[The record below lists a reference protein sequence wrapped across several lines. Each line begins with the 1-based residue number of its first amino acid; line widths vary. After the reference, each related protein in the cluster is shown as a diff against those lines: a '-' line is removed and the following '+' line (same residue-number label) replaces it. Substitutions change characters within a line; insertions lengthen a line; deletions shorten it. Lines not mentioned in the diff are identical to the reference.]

1 MSSFQPN
8 PLPEG
13 YSMRLATEQDSER
26 ILDFS
31 YSQPNHLISLFIILI
46 LLVWW
51 QISIS
56 ENKLKTICIIFAVS
70 MLILILLNL
79 YVAEV
84 RSRFEGKSGSTY
96 VVEYDN
102 IICGSVTYLVF
113 NRFAYI
119 AGILVDINHRRRGLG
134 SYMIQYCIDTIETPI
149 YLQCCHEL
157 KTFYERLGFFRVGL
171 FHAPSELSRFRSPN
185 QYLMVTNELE
195 IRRVG

>member
-1 MSSFQPN
+1 MSSFRPN

-26 ILDFS
+26 ILDLS
-31 YSQPNHLISLFIILI
+31 YSQPNNLISLFIILV
-46 LLVWW
+46 LLIWW

-56 ENKLKTICIIFAVS
+56 ENKLKTICIISAAS
-70 MLILILLNL
+70 ILILILLNL

-84 RSRFEGKSGSTY
+84 HRKFEGKSRIIY
-96 VVEYDN
+96 IVEYDN
-102 IICGSVTYLVF
+102 IICGSVSYLVF
-113 NRFAYI
+113 NRVAYI
-119 AGILVDINHRRRGLG
+119 ASILVDINYRRRGIG

-171 FHAPSELSRFRSPN
+171 FHTPSELSRFRSPSL
-185 QYLMVTNELE
+185 YLMVING